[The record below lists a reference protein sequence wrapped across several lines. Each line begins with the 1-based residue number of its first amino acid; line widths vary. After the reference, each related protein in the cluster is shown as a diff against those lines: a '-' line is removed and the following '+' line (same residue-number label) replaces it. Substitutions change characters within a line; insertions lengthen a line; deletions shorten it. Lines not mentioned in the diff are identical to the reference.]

1 MCHRASREVTRFLGL
16 LRVTSIGGARA
27 HTVDVAFEPFVR
39 MVGVVKWLVFCEV
52 TLSWE
57 DMWSMGNHHLHHENI
72 QKIELTNLK
81 IDDVVTDTSLSINP

>member
-39 MVGVVKWLVFCEV
+39 MVGVMKGLVFCGV

-57 DMWSMGNHHLHHENI
+57 DM
-72 QKIELTNLK
+72 
-81 IDDVVTDTSLSINP
+81 